1 MSSIRIAFSTL
12 LLTLF
17 FLPSPGFGQGN
28 EGTIEASWNR
38 AKSSPPPAE
47 RVVIQ
52 APRREV
58 RESAE
63 YRTEAW
69 DSHRRAASRPWPV
82 LSSHPTA
89 QEYYDVNTAVIDSL
103 SHLYCLSSNYIGTL
117 RIRNQQAL
125 QGKEPQL
132 RQFDYDGKPAAASS
146 GQPSL
151 QALHKELLQLLERC
165 LVGR

>member
-12 LLTLF
+12 LLSLLL
-17 FLPSPGFGQGN
+17 LPSRSLSQGN

-38 AKSSPPPAE
+38 ATSTPPPAE
-47 RVVIQ
+47 RVVVTP
-52 APRREV
+52 PRKEV
-58 RESAE
+58 SENAE
-63 YRTEAW
+63 YRVHAW
-69 DSHRRAASRPWPV
+69 DSQRNAASRPWPA
-82 LSSHPTA
+82 LSSQPTA
-89 QEYYDVNTAVIDSL
+89 REYYDVNTAVIDSL

-125 QGKEPQL
+125 QGKEPQM
-132 RQFDYDGKPAAASS
+132 RQFDYDGKPAAGSS

-151 QALHKELLQLLERC
+151 QALHKELLQLLDRC